1 MVAPTPAAP
10 TPVNPISVDTGMRL
24 ATRHTDR
31 CADLLAAHIYPL
43 MNQAGWFTPE
53 WRLKFCAYFLQN
65 MVDQSIEAEVD
76 AEVMARI
83 QRLRL
88 TRALR
93 LLGNSPATGTRVLVA
108 ILSQHLRHKQNFST
122 EQQYRFYET
131 LFGQFFP
138 ESRPRRE

>member
-1 MVAPTPAAP
+1 MVA
-10 TPVNPISVDTGMRL
+10 PISVDTGIRL

-31 CADLLAAHIYPL
+31 CADLLVAHIYPL
-43 MNQAGWFTPE
+43 LDNAPWFTPE

-76 AEVMARI
+76 AQIMLRI

-88 TRALR
+88 SRAIR
-93 LLGNSPATGTRVLVA
+93 LLGNSPGTGTRVLVA
-108 ILSQHLRHKQNFST
+108 ILSQHLRQKQNFST

-138 ESRPRRE
+138 ESRLRRR

>member
-1 MVAPTPAAP
+1 MAAP
-10 TPVNPISVDTGMRL
+10 TSVTPISVDTGIRL

-31 CADLLAAHIYPL
+31 CADLLAANIYPL
-43 MNQAGWFTPE
+43 LNQAAWFTPE

-76 AEVMARI
+76 AVVTARI

-108 ILSQHLRHKQNFST
+108 ILSQHLRQKQNLST

-138 ESRPRRE
+138 DSPLKRD

>member
-1 MVAPTPAAP
+1 MT
-10 TPVNPISVDTGMRL
+10 TPISVDTGMRL

-31 CADLLAAHIYPL
+31 CADLLAKHIYPVL
-43 MNQAGWFTPE
+43 NDAAWFTPE

-76 AEVMARI
+76 AMVMIRI

-93 LLGNSPATGTRVLVA
+93 LLGNSPANGTRVLVA
-108 ILSQHLRHKQNFST
+108 ILSQHLRQKQNFST

-138 ESRPRRE
+138 ENRLKK

>member
-1 MVAPTPAAP
+1 MVAPTSAGTGSI
-10 TPVNPISVDTGMRL
+10 TPITVDKGIRL

-31 CADLLAAHIYPL
+31 CADLLAEYIYPVL
-43 MNQAGWFTPE
+43 NDATWFTPE
-53 WRLKFCAYFLQN
+53 WRVKFCAYFLQN

-108 ILSQHLRHKQNFST
+108 ILSQHLRQKQNFSM
-122 EQQYRFYET
+122 EQHYRFYET

-138 ESRPRRE
+138 EGRLKK

>member
-1 MVAPTPAAP
+1 MAAP
-10 TPVNPISVDTGMRL
+10 TSVISVDTGIRL

-31 CADLLAAHIYPL
+31 CADLLAVHIYPVL
-43 MNQAGWFTPE
+43 NDATWFTPE

-76 AEVMARI
+76 NDVMTRI

-93 LLGNSPATGTRVLVA
+93 LLGNSPSTGTRVLVA
-108 ILSQHLRHKQNFST
+108 ILSQHLRQKQNFST

-138 ESRPRRE
+138 ESRLRRGYG

>member
-1 MVAPTPAAP
+1 MVAPVSNTPIS
-10 TPVNPISVDTGMRL
+10 VSVDTGMRL

-31 CADLLAAHIYPL
+31 CADLLAAHVYPL
-43 MNQAGWFTPE
+43 LNQAAWFTPE

-76 AEVMARI
+76 ADVMTRI

-88 TRALR
+88 TRAIR
-93 LLGNSPATGTRVLVA
+93 LLGNSPSTGTRVLVA
-108 ILSQHLRHKQNFST
+108 ILSQHLRQKQKFST

-138 ESRPRRE
+138 ESHLKRS